1 MEMKILWTEFGL
13 FVAIMFVI
21 SLYLRRIRMTQ
32 DEVLAKLA
40 ALKASVEALLAL
52 PPAQADLQPLGD
64 AVDAIKAE
72 VDVKLPPAA

>member
-40 ALKASVEALLAL
+40 ALKTSVEALLAL
-52 PPAQADLQPLGD
+52 PPAQTDLQPLGD

-72 VDVKLPPAA
+72 VDAKLSPAA

>member
-13 FVAIMFVI
+13 FVAIIFVI

-40 ALKASVEALLAL
+40 ALKTSVEALLAL

-72 VDVKLPPAA
+72 VDAKLPPAA